1 MLCMTFHS
9 HDYQMFRK
17 AWGTYELIK
26 DKHGFV
32 LGGMEGTVFQ
42 DYELQMESGASLFLY
57 TDGLAEAVDQ
67 DEQVFGTDRILEK
80 LNTDPERS
88 PEKILHDMRAAVYD
102 YTGTEELFDDL
113 TMMCMTYHGQGK
125 TH

>member
-9 HDYQMFRK
+9 HDDQMFRK
-17 AWGTYELIK
+17 AGGTYELIK

-42 DYELQMESGASLFLY
+42 DYELQMEPGASLFLY
-57 TDGLAEAVDQ
+57 TDGLAEAVDH
-67 DEQVFGTDRILEK
+67 DEQMFGTDRILEK
-80 LNTDPERS
+80 LNADPDRS
-88 PEKILHDMRAAVYD
+88 PEEILHDMRSAVYD
-102 YTGTEELFDDL
+102 YTGTDELFDDL
-113 TMMCMTYHGQGK
+113 TILCMTYHGLGK

>member
-26 DKHGFV
+26 DMHGFV

-42 DYELQMESGASLFLY
+42 DYELQMNYLDLFIS
-57 TDGLAEAVDQ
+57 TMIRER
-67 DEQVFGTDRILEK
+67 EHMEK
-80 LNTDPERS
+80 QIR
-88 PEKILHDMRAAVYD
+88 EKKNL
-102 YTGTEELFDDL
+102 
-113 TMMCMTYHGQGK
+113 
-125 TH
+125 

>member
-9 HDYQMFRK
+9 HDDQMFRK
-17 AWGTYELIK
+17 AGGTYELIK

-42 DYELQMESGASLFLY
+42 DYELQMEPGASLFLY

-67 DEQVFGTDRILEK
+67 DEQMFGTDRILEK
-80 LNTDPERS
+80 LNADPDRS
-88 PEKILHDMRAAVYD
+88 PEEILHDMRSAVYD
-102 YTGTEELFDDL
+102 YTGTDELFDDL
-113 TMMCMTYHGQGK
+113 TILCMTYHGQGK